1 MPCWRRKVIPPP
13 PDNANVISLDK
24 PSIDDHG
31 KWISYNQ
38 MKPIIKAIK
47 RNQVMY
53 PCDIRPISK
62 RLSSLEN
69 GKKIAERYNKLMACP
84 KNKARENLVVT
95 ILR

>member
-1 MPCWRRKVIPPP
+1 MPCCRRKIIPPP

-69 GKKIAERYNKLMACP
+69 GKKIAERYNKLMARP